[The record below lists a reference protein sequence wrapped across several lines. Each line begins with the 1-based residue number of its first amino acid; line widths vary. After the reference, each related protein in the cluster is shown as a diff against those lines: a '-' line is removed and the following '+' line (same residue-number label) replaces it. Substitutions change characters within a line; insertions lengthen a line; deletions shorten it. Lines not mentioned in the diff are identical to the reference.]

1 MIEEYNYSAENLLYH
16 ICSIIQ
22 GNVGF
27 RLAKVKMQEIKN
39 RESLDEPAVGYTRKV
54 LDLLPNIRQ

>member
-16 ICSIIQ
+16 FCSIIQ

-27 RLAKVKMQEIKN
+27 RLAKDKMQEMKI
-39 RESLDEPAVGYTRKV
+39 RESLDEPAVEYMRKA
-54 LDLLPNIRQ
+54 LDLFPNMRQ